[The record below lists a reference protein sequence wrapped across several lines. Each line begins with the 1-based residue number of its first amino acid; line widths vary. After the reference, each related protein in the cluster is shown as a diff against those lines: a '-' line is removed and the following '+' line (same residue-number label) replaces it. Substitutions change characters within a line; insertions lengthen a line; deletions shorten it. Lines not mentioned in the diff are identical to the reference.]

1 MTTIKLDPGAAL
13 LLDALHGAGHAAY
26 AVGGCVRDSLLGL
39 DPHDWDLCT
48 SARPEQVMA
57 LFGEETCIPTGLQHG
72 TVTVKQG
79 GRLYE
84 TTTFRTEGA
93 YSDGRHPDAVCFVPD
108 VREDLAR
115 RDFTINAMAY
125 SAEEGLIDPFGGRD
139 DLAAHRV
146 RAVGEPERRFEEDAL
161 RILRLY
167 RFAARFGFAIDP
179 ATGAAARALGPHL
192 DCVSAERI
200 QEELLKLLAAPRPGS
215 YLEPAV
221 LAVILP
227 ELEPEKQ
234 PERFAKLCRT
244 IDRIE
249 PTAENVPARLAAL
262 LWPLGEA
269 GARKALRKLKCSNA
283 LTDEVTALEREAGG
297 GAGSFL
303 LGHESGHSIARPI
316 ACGNRVPP
324 QRTLALE
331 NSRRLRNLTLFWTY
345 YGAKAQR
352 AVWKGSVS
360 MNQNHRALWSCAMA
374 AALLLTACGKTNA
387 GSGSSGSMSGS
398 SGTSS
403 AQTQTAAWKTG
414 LGVVTEATDQD
425 RAGKIELAAAAVLLD
440 GEGKLESVLLDELE
454 VSVSADSTGH
464 VTLPTDWRTKRQKGD
479 DYPLAEVSSLK
490 KGWAEQA
497 DAFASYLIGMTPEQV
512 SMLKVDKDGKATDA
526 DLLSGCTIAVDRYR
540 DAVTRACANARAL
553 GAAKGDRAALGIEAV
568 NGTSDIT
575 ATDDKDVNAQVDVSI
590 VALTTDADRRVT
602 SAIADMAEPALTVVS
617 DGGVTAP
624 DLVKTKLELG
634 EDYGMR
640 GASALGKE
648 WYEHSE
654 GFCDALKGKTR
665 TEIAGLSGGD
675 ADLKALCTIDITD
688 LQKAAL
694 DALS

>member
-1 MTTIKLDPGAAL
+1 MT
-13 LLDALHGAGHAAY
+13 
-26 AVGGCVRDSLLGL
+26 
-39 DPHDWDLCT
+39 
-48 SARPEQVMA
+48 
-57 LFGEETCIPTGLQHG
+57 
-72 TVTVKQG
+72 
-79 GRLYE
+79 
-84 TTTFRTEGA
+84 
-93 YSDGRHPDAVCFVPD
+93 
-108 VREDLAR
+108 
-115 RDFTINAMAY
+115 
-125 SAEEGLIDPFGGRD
+125 
-139 DLAAHRV
+139 
-146 RAVGEPERRFEEDAL
+146 
-161 RILRLY
+161 
-167 RFAARFGFAIDP
+167 
-179 ATGAAARALGPHL
+179 
-192 DCVSAERI
+192 
-200 QEELLKLLAAPRPGS
+200 
-215 YLEPAV
+215 
-221 LAVILP
+221 
-227 ELEPEKQ
+227 
-234 PERFAKLCRT
+234 
-244 IDRIE
+244 
-249 PTAENVPARLAAL
+249 
-262 LWPLGEA
+262 
-269 GARKALRKLKCSNA
+269 
-283 LTDEVTALEREAGG
+283 
-297 GAGSFL
+297 
-303 LGHESGHSIARPI
+303 
-316 ACGNRVPP
+316 
-324 QRTLALE
+324 
-331 NSRRLRNLTLFWTY
+331 
-345 YGAKAQR
+345 
-352 AVWKGSVS
+352 
-360 MNQNHRALWSCAMA
+360 

-440 GEGKLESVLLDELE
+440 DEGKLESVLLDELE

-512 SMLKVDKDGKATDA
+512 SMLKVDKDGKPTDA

-540 DAVTRACANARAL
+540 DAVTRACANVRAL

-602 SAIADMAEPALTVVS
+602 SAIAVS

-654 GFCDALKGKTR
+654 GFCDALKAKTR
-665 TEIAGLSGGD
+665 TEIAGLSGDD

>member
-57 LFGEETCIPTGLQHG
+57 LFGEEKCIPTGLQHG

-139 DLAAHRV
+139 DLAAHLV

-179 ATGAAARALGPHL
+179 ATGTAARALGPHL

-234 PERFAKLCRT
+234 PERFAELCRI

-262 LWPLGEA
+262 LCPLGEA

-283 LTDEVTALEREAGG
+283 LTDEVTTLVGG
-297 GAGSFL
+297 SVGSFL
-303 LGHESGHSIARPI
+303 LGHEAGHSIARPI

-324 QRTLALE
+324 QRTVLGETPDTPVQTPCGTPVSEEEAPGTPGSDQTLMAKRLLGRYELPTIQRLTALCSARHPEQTEAFAALRAEAERLTAENACCRVSQLAVNGRDL
-331 NSRRLRNLTLFWTY
+331 
-345 YGAKAQR
+345 
-352 AVWKGSVS
+352 
-360 MNQNHRALWSCAMA
+360 MA
-374 AALLLTACGKTNA
+374 AGVRPGPGLRQVLNALLEAVITG
-387 GSGSSGSMSGS
+387 
-398 SGTSS
+398 
-403 AQTQTAAWKTG
+403 QTPNEKDA
-414 LGVVTEATDQD
+414 L
-425 RAGKIELAAAAVLLD
+425 LAAATQF
-440 GEGKLESVLLDELE
+440 
-454 VSVSADSTGH
+454 SAS
-464 VTLPTDWRTKRQKGD
+464 
-479 DYPLAEVSSLK
+479 
-490 KGWAEQA
+490 
-497 DAFASYLIGMTPEQV
+497 
-512 SMLKVDKDGKATDA
+512 
-526 DLLSGCTIAVDRYR
+526 
-540 DAVTRACANARAL
+540 
-553 GAAKGDRAALGIEAV
+553 
-568 NGTSDIT
+568 
-575 ATDDKDVNAQVDVSI
+575 
-590 VALTTDADRRVT
+590 
-602 SAIADMAEPALTVVS
+602 
-617 DGGVTAP
+617 
-624 DLVKTKLELG
+624 
-634 EDYGMR
+634 
-640 GASALGKE
+640 
-648 WYEHSE
+648 
-654 GFCDALKGKTR
+654 
-665 TEIAGLSGGD
+665 
-675 ADLKALCTIDITD
+675 
-688 LQKAAL
+688 
-694 DALS
+694 

>member
-1 MTTIKLDPGAAL
+1 
-13 LLDALHGAGHAAY
+13 
-26 AVGGCVRDSLLGL
+26 
-39 DPHDWDLCT
+39 
-48 SARPEQVMA
+48 
-57 LFGEETCIPTGLQHG
+57 
-72 TVTVKQG
+72 
-79 GRLYE
+79 
-84 TTTFRTEGA
+84 
-93 YSDGRHPDAVCFVPD
+93 
-108 VREDLAR
+108 
-115 RDFTINAMAY
+115 
-125 SAEEGLIDPFGGRD
+125 
-139 DLAAHRV
+139 
-146 RAVGEPERRFEEDAL
+146 
-161 RILRLY
+161 
-167 RFAARFGFAIDP
+167 
-179 ATGAAARALGPHL
+179 
-192 DCVSAERI
+192 
-200 QEELLKLLAAPRPGS
+200 
-215 YLEPAV
+215 
-221 LAVILP
+221 
-227 ELEPEKQ
+227 
-234 PERFAKLCRT
+234 
-244 IDRIE
+244 
-249 PTAENVPARLAAL
+249 
-262 LWPLGEA
+262 
-269 GARKALRKLKCSNA
+269 
-283 LTDEVTALEREAGG
+283 
-297 GAGSFL
+297 
-303 LGHESGHSIARPI
+303 
-316 ACGNRVPP
+316 
-324 QRTLALE
+324 
-331 NSRRLRNLTLFWTY
+331 
-345 YGAKAQR
+345 
-352 AVWKGSVS
+352 
-360 MNQNHRALWSCAMA
+360 MA

-387 GSGSSGSMSGS
+387 GSGSSGSMNGS

-440 GEGKLESVLLDELE
+440 GEGKLET
-454 VSVSADSTGH
+454 VSADSTGH

-479 DYPLAEVSSLK
+479 DYPLAAVSSLK

-512 SMLKVDKDGKATDA
+512 SMLKVDEDGKPTDA

-665 TEIAGLSGGD
+665 TEIAGLSGEN

-694 DALS
+694 DALTLSDKT

>member
-1 MTTIKLDPGAAL
+1 MAMWKNDDEMFALMKEKLYSPVVGDILDQMGYKHQFLPASIRPLAAQVPTAPYILPGETEDKRL
-13 LLDALHGAGHAAY
+13 RLAGY
-26 AVGGCVRDSLLGL
+26 A
-39 DPHDWDLCT
+39 CT
-48 SARPEQVMA
+48 VLENDV
-57 LFGEETCIPTGLQHG
+57 
-72 TVTVKQG
+72 
-79 GRLYE
+79 YE
-84 TTTFRTEGA
+84 YQA
-93 YSDGRHPDAVCFVPD
+93 QK
-108 VREDLAR
+108 
-115 RDFTINAMAY
+115 
-125 SAEEGLIDPFGGRD
+125 PFGYMTEALD
-139 DLAAHRV
+139 DLKPN
-146 RAVGEPERRFEEDAL
+146 E
-161 RILRLY
+161 IY
-167 RFAARFGFAIDP
+167 I
-179 ATGAAARALGPHL
+179 ATGAH
-192 DCVSAERI
+192 
-200 QEELLKLLAAPRPGS
+200 
-215 YLEPAV
+215 
-221 LAVILP
+221 
-227 ELEPEKQ
+227 
-234 PERFAKLCRT
+234 
-244 IDRIE
+244 
-249 PTAENVPARLAAL
+249 
-262 LWPLGEA
+262 
-269 GARKALRKLKCSNA
+269 
-283 LTDEVTALEREAGG
+283 
-297 GAGSFL
+297 
-303 LGHESGHSIARPI
+303 
-316 ACGNRVPP
+316 
-324 QRTLALE
+324 
-331 NSRRLRNLTLFWTY
+331 NS
-345 YGAKAQR
+345 
-352 AVWKGSVS
+352 
-360 MNQNHRALWSCAMA
+360 ALWGE
-374 AALLLTACGKTNA
+374 LLTACGKTNA

-490 KGWAEQA
+490 KGWAEQV

-512 SMLKVDKDGKATDA
+512 SMLKVDKDGKPTDA

-590 VALTTDADRRVT
+590 VALTTDADHRVT

-694 DALS
+694 DALG

>member
-57 LFGEETCIPTGLQHG
+57 LFGEEKCIPTGLQHG

-139 DLAAHRV
+139 DLAAHLV

-221 LAVILP
+221 LAVVLP

-234 PERFAKLCRT
+234 PERFAELCRT

-262 LWPLGEA
+262 LYPLGEA

-324 QRTLALE
+324 QRTVLGETPDTPVQTPCGTPVSEEEAPGTPGSDQTLMAKRLLGRYELPTIKRLTALCSARHPEQAGAFAALQAEAEQLTAENACCRVSQLAVNGRDL
-331 NSRRLRNLTLFWTY
+331 
-345 YGAKAQR
+345 
-352 AVWKGSVS
+352 
-360 MNQNHRALWSCAMA
+360 MA
-374 AALLLTACGKTNA
+374 AGVRPGPGLRQVLNALLEAVITG
-387 GSGSSGSMSGS
+387 
-398 SGTSS
+398 
-403 AQTQTAAWKTG
+403 QTPNEKDA
-414 LGVVTEATDQD
+414 L
-425 RAGKIELAAAAVLLD
+425 LAAAAQF
-440 GEGKLESVLLDELE
+440 
-454 VSVSADSTGH
+454 SAS
-464 VTLPTDWRTKRQKGD
+464 
-479 DYPLAEVSSLK
+479 
-490 KGWAEQA
+490 
-497 DAFASYLIGMTPEQV
+497 
-512 SMLKVDKDGKATDA
+512 
-526 DLLSGCTIAVDRYR
+526 
-540 DAVTRACANARAL
+540 
-553 GAAKGDRAALGIEAV
+553 
-568 NGTSDIT
+568 
-575 ATDDKDVNAQVDVSI
+575 
-590 VALTTDADRRVT
+590 
-602 SAIADMAEPALTVVS
+602 
-617 DGGVTAP
+617 
-624 DLVKTKLELG
+624 
-634 EDYGMR
+634 
-640 GASALGKE
+640 
-648 WYEHSE
+648 
-654 GFCDALKGKTR
+654 
-665 TEIAGLSGGD
+665 
-675 ADLKALCTIDITD
+675 
-688 LQKAAL
+688 
-694 DALS
+694 

>member
-1 MTTIKLDPGAAL
+1 
-13 LLDALHGAGHAAY
+13 
-26 AVGGCVRDSLLGL
+26 
-39 DPHDWDLCT
+39 
-48 SARPEQVMA
+48 
-57 LFGEETCIPTGLQHG
+57 
-72 TVTVKQG
+72 
-79 GRLYE
+79 
-84 TTTFRTEGA
+84 
-93 YSDGRHPDAVCFVPD
+93 
-108 VREDLAR
+108 
-115 RDFTINAMAY
+115 
-125 SAEEGLIDPFGGRD
+125 
-139 DLAAHRV
+139 
-146 RAVGEPERRFEEDAL
+146 
-161 RILRLY
+161 
-167 RFAARFGFAIDP
+167 
-179 ATGAAARALGPHL
+179 
-192 DCVSAERI
+192 
-200 QEELLKLLAAPRPGS
+200 
-215 YLEPAV
+215 
-221 LAVILP
+221 
-227 ELEPEKQ
+227 
-234 PERFAKLCRT
+234 
-244 IDRIE
+244 
-249 PTAENVPARLAAL
+249 
-262 LWPLGEA
+262 
-269 GARKALRKLKCSNA
+269 
-283 LTDEVTALEREAGG
+283 
-297 GAGSFL
+297 
-303 LGHESGHSIARPI
+303 
-316 ACGNRVPP
+316 
-324 QRTLALE
+324 
-331 NSRRLRNLTLFWTY
+331 
-345 YGAKAQR
+345 
-352 AVWKGSVS
+352 
-360 MNQNHRALWSCAMA
+360 MA

-490 KGWAEQA
+490 KGWVEQA

-512 SMLKVDKDGKATDA
+512 SMLKVDKDGKPTDA

-575 ATDDKDVNAQVDVSI
+575 A
-590 VALTTDADRRVT
+590 TDADRRVT

>member
-1 MTTIKLDPGAAL
+1 MTTIKIDPGAAL

-39 DPHDWDLCT
+39 APHDWDLCT

-57 LFGEETCIPTGLQHG
+57 LFGEEKCIPTGLQHG

-139 DLAAHRV
+139 DLAAHLV

-221 LAVILP
+221 LAVVLP

-234 PERFAKLCRT
+234 PERFAELCRT

-249 PTAENVPARLAAL
+249 STAENVPTRLAAL
-262 LWPLGEA
+262 LCPLGEA

-283 LTDEVTALEREAGG
+283 LTDEVTALVKEVGG
-297 GAGSFL
+297 GSVGSFL
-303 LGHESGHSIARPI
+303 LGHETGHSIARPI

-324 QRTLALE
+324 QRTVLGETPDTPVQTPCGTPVSEEEAPGTPGSDQTLMAK
-331 NSRRLRNLTLFWTY
+331 RLLGRYELPTIKRL
-345 YGAKAQR
+345 
-352 AVWKGSVS
+352 
-360 MNQNHRALWSCAMA
+360 
-374 AALLLTACGKTNA
+374 AALCSARHPEQAEAFAALRAEAEQLTAENA
-387 GSGSSGSMSGS
+387 CCRVSQLAVNGRDLMAVGVRPGPGLRQVLNALLEAVIT
-398 SGTSS
+398 G
-403 AQTQTAAWKTG
+403 QTPNEKDA
-414 LGVVTEATDQD
+414 L
-425 RAGKIELAAAAVLLD
+425 LAAAAQF
-440 GEGKLESVLLDELE
+440 
-454 VSVSADSTGH
+454 SAS
-464 VTLPTDWRTKRQKGD
+464 
-479 DYPLAEVSSLK
+479 
-490 KGWAEQA
+490 
-497 DAFASYLIGMTPEQV
+497 
-512 SMLKVDKDGKATDA
+512 
-526 DLLSGCTIAVDRYR
+526 
-540 DAVTRACANARAL
+540 
-553 GAAKGDRAALGIEAV
+553 
-568 NGTSDIT
+568 
-575 ATDDKDVNAQVDVSI
+575 
-590 VALTTDADRRVT
+590 
-602 SAIADMAEPALTVVS
+602 
-617 DGGVTAP
+617 
-624 DLVKTKLELG
+624 
-634 EDYGMR
+634 
-640 GASALGKE
+640 
-648 WYEHSE
+648 
-654 GFCDALKGKTR
+654 
-665 TEIAGLSGGD
+665 
-675 ADLKALCTIDITD
+675 
-688 LQKAAL
+688 
-694 DALS
+694 